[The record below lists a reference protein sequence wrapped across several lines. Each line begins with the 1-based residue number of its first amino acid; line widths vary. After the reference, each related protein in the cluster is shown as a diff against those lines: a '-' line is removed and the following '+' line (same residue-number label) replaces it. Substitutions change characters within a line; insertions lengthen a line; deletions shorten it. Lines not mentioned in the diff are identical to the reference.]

1 MDAAARH
8 AQTIIGGQTGY
19 AVPLRRCIRAF
30 LQSRAD
36 EYPERGVT
44 VITSLAE
51 GADQLVAEEALAL
64 GLPIVAPLPM
74 RREVYLED
82 FETPAAKERFLD
94 LLAKATEVF
103 ELPLS
108 RNVGSEDQLADPD
121 IRAFQYAQLGVFL
134 CAHCH
139 ILLALWDGKHSD
151 QIGGTAQ
158 VVRFHHHDVM
168 PGYTSAARTSRLVL
182 TDDESDLAYHVVC
195 SRDRPGGEP
204 AEGLVPLDCFWFT
217 SDQDSP
223 RSDEMPARHH
233 LVLARTAEF
242 SRDAVAFEDEIR
254 ANAWSLIDDD
264 HAAELPG
271 GARDIDHLYRS
282 ADWLAMHYQTRVMRV
297 LRFTHAM
304 AFLMGLMY
312 IGYSDILPNR
322 LLILAFIVFFLVATA
337 AHKFGRMK
345 DWHRKYLDYRALAE
359 GLRIQFYWAVAGIVQ
374 GMRSKF
380 AHDDFLRSQD
390 SDLGWI
396 RNVMRVAGMEC
407 NAAPNRNRA
416 GLEFAIREWIGDE
429 HSGQLGYYAR
439 KTMEKVARHRPVE
452 RFAIAVVVLSI
463 ITFAVFLFANDDVAD
478 LVRDPIIVLMGVL
491 LLVAGV
497 RQSYAFSVADAE
509 LIKQY
514 EFMRRTFSKA
524 RQHINST
531 SDETEQ
537 RRILKLLGKAALDEH
552 SEWILMHRER
562 PIDEGELWRMT
573 G

>member
-19 AVPLRRCIRAF
+19 AVPLLVAVTGHRDLVREEEPGIRRCIRAF
-30 LQSRAD
+30 LQSLAD

-195 SRDRPGGEP
+195 SRDRPGRDG
-204 AEGLVPLDCFWFT
+204 
-217 SDQDSP
+217 SP
-223 RSDEMPARHH
+223 P
-233 LVLARTAEF
+233 
-242 SRDAVAFEDEIR
+242 
-254 ANAWSLIDDD
+254 
-264 HAAELPG
+264 P
-271 GARDIDHLYRS
+271 
-282 ADWLAMHYQTRVMRV
+282 
-297 LRFTHAM
+297 
-304 AFLMGLMY
+304 
-312 IGYSDILPNR
+312 
-322 LLILAFIVFFLVATA
+322 
-337 AHKFGRMK
+337 
-345 DWHRKYLDYRALAE
+345 
-359 GLRIQFYWAVAGIVQ
+359 
-374 GMRSKF
+374 
-380 AHDDFLRSQD
+380 
-390 SDLGWI
+390 
-396 RNVMRVAGMEC
+396 
-407 NAAPNRNRA
+407 
-416 GLEFAIREWIGDE
+416 
-429 HSGQLGYYAR
+429 
-439 KTMEKVARHRPVE
+439 
-452 RFAIAVVVLSI
+452 
-463 ITFAVFLFANDDVAD
+463 
-478 LVRDPIIVLMGVL
+478 
-491 LLVAGV
+491 
-497 RQSYAFSVADAE
+497 
-509 LIKQY
+509 
-514 EFMRRTFSKA
+514 
-524 RQHINST
+524 
-531 SDETEQ
+531 
-537 RRILKLLGKAALDEH
+537 
-552 SEWILMHRER
+552 
-562 PIDEGELWRMT
+562 
-573 G
+573 